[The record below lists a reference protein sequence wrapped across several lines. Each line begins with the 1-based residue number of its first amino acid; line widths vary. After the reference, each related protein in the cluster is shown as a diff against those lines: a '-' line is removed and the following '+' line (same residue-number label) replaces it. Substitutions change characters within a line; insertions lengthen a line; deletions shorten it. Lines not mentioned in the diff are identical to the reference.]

1 MIDWSDQAAAQEA
14 IARTLDSMKALLLE
28 KNKRYGNSALKPL
41 RIFSK
46 AAPDEGVKIRLD
58 DKLSRII
65 QSGGDIRKND
75 AADLMGYLVL
85 FAAAQGWT
93 DFNDLLD

>member
-1 MIDWSDQAAAQEA
+1 MPLTEAPEQTEQAITQV
-14 IARTLDSMKALLLE
+14 LDGMKGLLIE

-41 RIFSK
+41 RVFSK
-46 AAPDEGVKIRLD
+46 AAADEGIKVRLD
-58 DKLSRII
+58 DKLNRII

-75 AADLMGYLVL
+75 VADLMGYLAL
-85 FAAAQGWT
+85 FAVSQGWT